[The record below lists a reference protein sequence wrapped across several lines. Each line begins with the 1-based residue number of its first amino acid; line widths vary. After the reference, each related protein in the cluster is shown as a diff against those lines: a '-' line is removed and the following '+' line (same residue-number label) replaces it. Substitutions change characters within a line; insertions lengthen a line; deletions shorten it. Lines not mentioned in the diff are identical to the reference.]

1 MGRPRRG
8 FELIEDVSMNTKR
21 AAKPGDRRSFNLNTQ
36 SLEKRMRVRTTFNSR
51 ARGRGGKMK
60 LRSIVLLFASL
71 LLISTFPAY
80 GQNPNTTTTT
90 SIPANDQHTGSI
102 SGTVFDPDGRAVAG
116 SQITLLYAMAAL
128 EVRETNAQGQYRF
141 DELRAGT
148 YEIVGA
154 SPGFNEVTGDI
165 ELHADEKLMKD
176 LKLSLS
182 AVQEKIV
189 VSAAPGGVLT
199 SQIASA
205 VSVVSAEEID
215 DRGAE
220 AALDVMRG
228 LPGVE
233 INQSGGRGTV
243 TSAFIRGGNSNYNL
257 VMVNGIQLNDF
268 GGGFDLAPLPAEG
281 VEQIEVIRGP
291 ESALYGSN
299 AVAGVINIETIH
311 GDGPPHFSFV
321 GEAGSLYTWRLGTTG
336 AGLNRGFSWA
346 YSLSRLQTRG
356 QIQNDGYRNQTSTV
370 SLGYSR
376 SPRRQFN
383 VNFFGDAGAVGLPG
397 PWGSDP
403 DGLFPGRDPASH
415 QNQNLFGYQAQ
426 YVEQFSSRFQQVST
440 VSVSTDRIT
449 FISPSEGNSF
459 TNNLRVVAN
468 TRSEIAVSSK
478 DTLVA
483 GFEYDRDQFKNAFV
497 EDPSDLPF
505 VLGRNS
511 YAFFAENR
519 WNPGERWY
527 INAGLRVDD
536 IQTNSVPLNMDTG
549 QPGIPSNSLVKV
561 TPRLSAAYLARE
573 SDDGGFFGA
582 TRLHASFG
590 TGFRAPDGFELA
602 FTNNPDLKP
611 EQSISFDTGIEQ
623 RMARDKAV
631 IDVTYFYNRFKD
643 QIVTTGDLPT
653 NFDSENIAKSRAN
666 GLETTIRLRPI
677 SSLEFSGS
685 YTWLNTAILA
695 LDGFNE
701 PQTPFAVGEPLIRR
715 PHNAAGF
722 NATWTERRLMLNMN
736 GTIRGAV
743 LDVEPNDG
751 TFACESTN
759 PMTGN
764 PFQCLFRNH
773 GYQLLN
779 AGFAYRLPKGIEIF
793 GRLNNFLNQ
802 KYEEAFGFPS
812 LRLNFMAG
820 FKIDLPSGGW
830 HSE

>member
-1 MGRPRRG
+1 
-8 FELIEDVSMNTKR
+8 
-21 AAKPGDRRSFNLNTQ
+21 
-36 SLEKRMRVRTTFNSR
+36 
-51 ARGRGGKMK
+51 MK

-80 GQNPNTTTTT
+80 AQTPNTAMAT
-90 SIPANDQHTGSI
+90 SRPANEQHTGSI
-102 SGTVFDPDGRAVAG
+102 SGTVFDPNGRVVAG
-116 SQITLLYAMAAL
+116 AQITLLYAMAAL

-154 SPGFNEVTGDI
+154 LPGFNEVTGDI
-165 ELHADEKLMKD
+165 ELHAEEKLIKD

-189 VSAAPGGVLT
+189 VAAAPGGALT
-199 SQIASA
+199 SQIASS
-205 VSVVSAEEID
+205 VSVVSAQEID

-220 AALDVMRG
+220 AALDVLRG

-403 DGLFPGRDPASH
+403 DGLFTGRDPASH

-497 EDPSDLPF
+497 EDAGDMPF

-549 QPGIPSNSLVKV
+549 QPGIPSNSLAKV
-561 TPRLSAAYLARE
+561 TPRLSIAYLARE

-611 EQSISFDTGIEQ
+611 EQSISFDAGIEQ
-623 RMARDKAV
+623 RMAQDKV
-631 IDVTYFYNRFKD
+631 VVDVTYFYNRFKD
-643 QIVTTGDLPT
+643 QIVTTGNLPT

-677 SSLEFSGS
+677 ASLEFSGS
-685 YTWLNTAILA
+685 YTWLNTSILA
-695 LDGFNE
+695 LDGFDE
-701 PQTPFAVGEPLIRR
+701 PQTPFAVEEPLIRR

-722 NATWTERRLMLNMN
+722 NAAWTKKRLMLNMN

-743 LDVEPNDG
+743 LDVEPNEG

-773 GYQLLN
+773 GYELLN